1 MSTTERREWEE
12 INSHLNNQLQNEL
25 ITQNKT
31 DKLQHKFISMLIW
44 KLKSKNTVTVQD
56 ENTKSCT

>member
-1 MSTTERREWEE
+1 MSTTEQRGWEE
-12 INSHLNNQLQNEL
+12 INSHLNNLLQNVF
-25 ITQNKT
+25 ITQNKM

-56 ENTKSCT
+56 ENTKT